1 MKKIL
6 IVDDDEIIRSLLV
19 SLLESQDYTPLVC
32 TGGDE
37 ALTVLQSEEHRDI
50 SVAVLDLMMPDI
62 SGLEVLKAIKASE
75 ATKHIPVVMLTCHDD
90 AESVMDAYETGAE
103 YYLTKPFTR
112 TQLLHALEIILNK
125 KATESSAVATGTE
138 SDD

>member
-1 MKKIL
+1 MKKVM

-19 SLLESQDYTPLVC
+19 SLLQEQRFEPVVC

-37 ALTVLQSEEHRDI
+37 ALSTLRSGQHDHI
-50 SVAVLDLMMPDI
+50 SVVILDLMMPDI
-62 SGLEVLKAIKASE
+62 SGLEVLKAMKADDE
-75 ATKHIPVVMLTCHDD
+75 TRDIPVVMLTCHDD

-112 TQLLHALEIILNK
+112 TQLLHALDIIMK
-125 KATESSAVATGTE
+125 QDDESGQDSSSEG
-138 SDD
+138 